1 MVGSTFISANTNHTV
16 VLNNNEKK
24 DKKEWKIDSYFLFI
38 CICIVFVLIELINRM
53 NFYFQ
58 K

>member
-1 MVGSTFISANTNHTV
+1 MVGFTFISANTNHTV

-24 DKKEWKIDSYFLFI
+24 DKKEQMNDSYFLFI
-38 CICIVFVLIELINRM
+38 FICIVFALIELINRM
-53 NFYFQ
+53 NLDLQ

>member
-38 CICIVFVLIELINRM
+38 CICIVFDLFE
-53 NFYFQ
+53 
-58 K
+58 